1 MGDLG
6 ATIEM
11 PPKKRASKMGRP
23 KAPEP
28 VYSLAAIKGTRAFE
42 AWLDKLVEHS
52 RFGTRTLLIKN
63 ALKEFAENHDF
74 EEPSPKR

>member
-1 MGDLG
+1 MADYG

-11 PPKKRASKMGRP
+11 PPKKRSARMGRP

-28 VYSLAAIKGTRAFE
+28 IYSLAALRGTRTFE
-42 AWLDKLVEHS
+42 VWLDKLVEHS

-74 EEPSPKR
+74 KEPSPKR